1 VSRPLHA
8 SSGAPSPGS
17 TGPEDGLP
25 EPAPLPVAR
34 RLLEVARRIAPRE
47 IGELWIFPPL
57 PEVEASA
64 EFLVLTRYVAD
75 GRLRLYTARKPGP
88 LRPEGDRSAVGEERP
103 RTEAIAARADPTL
116 DEELR
121 AHGEVPAD
129 RVPRLLERF
138 QRRVGT
144 EHDFVHVRVE
154 GSEIR
159 WRALVR
165 AAEAEEPGSPV
176 TPEPALDVDGGVAN
190 P

>member
-1 VSRPLHA
+1 MSRPDDA
-8 SSGAPSPGS
+8 SPGAPSPGS

-75 GRLRLYTARKPGP
+75 GRLRLYTARKPTAP
-88 LRPEGDRSAVGEERP
+88 RPDRELSAVGEERP
-103 RTEAIAARADPTL
+103 RTGATATPANVPL
-116 DEELR
+116 DEDVR
-121 AHGEVPAD
+121 AHGVVPAD

-144 EHDFVHVRVE
+144 EHDPVHVRVE
-154 GSEIR
+154 GSEAR
-159 WRALVR
+159 WRALVC
-165 AAEAEEPGSPV
+165 AADAEDPGSPAV
-176 TPEPALDVDGGVAN
+176 PVIDDGVEN